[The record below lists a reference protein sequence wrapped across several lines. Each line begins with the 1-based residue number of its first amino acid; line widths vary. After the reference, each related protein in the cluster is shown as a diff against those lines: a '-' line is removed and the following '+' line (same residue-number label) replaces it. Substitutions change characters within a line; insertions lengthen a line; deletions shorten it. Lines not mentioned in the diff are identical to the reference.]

1 MFASSSQPYVNDGL
15 RRSGSLPNAV
25 KQRAITS
32 NTYVATIVLNTFFLH
47 STVNLL
53 LCCFLGLQV
62 EQIK

>member
-32 NTYVATIVLNTFFLH
+32 NTYVATIVLNTFFFAQH
-47 STVNLL
+47 CKFTVMLL
-53 LCCFLGLQV
+53 LRFTSGAN
-62 EQIK
+62 